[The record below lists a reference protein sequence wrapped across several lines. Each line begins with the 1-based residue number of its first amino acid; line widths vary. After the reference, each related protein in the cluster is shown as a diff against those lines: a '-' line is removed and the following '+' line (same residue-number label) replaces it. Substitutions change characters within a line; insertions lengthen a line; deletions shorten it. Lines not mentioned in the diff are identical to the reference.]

1 MIVDKNV
8 TKRMMKMNEE
18 KFDNLNDLIKEYYK
32 LVENNPVGL
41 PPYAKFDMYTER
53 PKQIKDLVD
62 NLSKDNI
69 EIILELWSH
78 GGNITVD
85 GNEYTKYQ
93 DRMLHSASNAARLQT
108 CLCEMSKEKLGQL
121 SEDLKEYII
130 NFNDETNES
139 HDKFFTPR
147 KSEVKA
153 KKCINKDKLFKN
165 AAPAIINEI
174 LFWYHY
180 DKDKYPIINSRAK
193 ETRTLFKKVFPEDS
207 ISSKSIEFINQCI
220 EIIDEPLNL
229 DNFTIMKQLLID
241 QLFYTVDDMNSFQK
255 VKELYGTDKTNDI
268 YKFYIKLWNTIK
280 EYKKVKKSKDL
291 NVFHNIIYHG
301 APGTSKTFDVIRE
314 VNEILDLYNDAKKEF
329 IQFHGSYTYE
339 DFIGGLKPYGTTNMT
354 LKYTNG
360 IFKQLC
366 KEAAKYE
373 IAYYKKFPDEKLTSL
388 TIKEE
393 DIILEISDNE
403 TLTIRKGQ
411 PVLSQFPPF
420 FIIID
425 EINRADLSKVF
436 GELLY
441 AIEDDYRGYTN
452 KFKLSSSNIETKD
465 TAVYWDNINDE
476 AYFFVPVN
484 LYIRGTMND
493 IDKSVDSID
502 FAFRRRFKWIE
513 KKYDKTILRKMLKEY
528 YNVTKNTDIEEY
540 IQKCDDLNNEIRQL
554 AFTDDSFL
562 IGHAIFRNIIK
573 YTDNVTNI
581 LNAAEKVFDNHIEPI
596 IYNYLKMDYGNES
609 NDIEKFKFKFIK

>member
-1 MIVDKNV
+1 MSKE
-8 TKRMMKMNEE
+8 R
-18 KFDNLNDLIKEYYK
+18 FDNLNDLIKEYYK
-32 LVENNPVGL
+32 LVENNPLGL
-41 PPYAKFDMYTER
+41 PPYAKFDMYIER
-53 PKQIKDLVD
+53 PKQIKNLVD

-69 EIILELWSH
+69 EVILELWSH

-85 GNEYTKYQ
+85 GEEYTRYQ
-93 DRMLHSASNAARLQT
+93 DRMLHSASNKAKLQS

-130 NFNDETNES
+130 NFNDEINES
-139 HDKFFTPR
+139 HDIFFTSR
-147 KSEVKA
+147 KSEVKE
-153 KKCINKDKLFKN
+153 KKCTEKGKLFKN
-165 AAPAIINEI
+165 GAPAIINEI
-174 LFWYHY
+174 LFWYYY
-180 DKDKYPIINSRAK
+180 DEDKYPIINSRAK
-193 ETRTLFKKVFPEDS
+193 ETRTLFKKVFSEDS

-220 EIIDEPLNL
+220 EIMEEPLNL
-229 DNFTIMKQLLID
+229 DNFKITKQLLID

-314 VNEILDLYNDAKKEF
+314 VDEILDLYNDAKKEF

-339 DFIGGLKPYGTTNMT
+339 DFIGGLKPYGSGTMT

-373 IAYYKKFPDEKLTSL
+373 IAYYKEFPDEKLTSS

-403 TLTIRKGQ
+403 KLTIKNGQ

-513 KKYDKTILRKMLKEY
+513 KKYDSKILKQMLEKYYSVSKDINIKEY
-528 YNVTKNTDIEEY
+528 IN
-540 IQKCDDLNNEIRQL
+540 KCDKLNTEIKKL
-554 AFTDDSFL
+554 SFADDSFL

-573 YTDNVTNI
+573 YADEIGDISANI
-581 LNAAEKVFDNHIEPI
+581 EKVFDNHIEPI
-596 IYNYLKMDYGNES
+596 IYNYLKMDYGNE
-609 NDIEKFKFKFIK
+609 NDIENFKKIMKE